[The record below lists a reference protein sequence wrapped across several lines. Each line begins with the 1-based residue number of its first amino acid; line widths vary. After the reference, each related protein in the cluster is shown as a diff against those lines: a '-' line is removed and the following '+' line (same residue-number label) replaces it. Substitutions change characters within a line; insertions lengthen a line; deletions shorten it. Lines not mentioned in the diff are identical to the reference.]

1 MARFWICVL
10 GSVLLRA
17 GTLFGA
23 EEPSADVRLW
33 YRRPAA
39 AWIEAL
45 PVGNGRLAA
54 MVFGGT
60 QHERLQL
67 NEATVWT
74 GGPYDP
80 NQPAGHQSLPEIRR
94 LVFAGRLAEAEGLF
108 ERTMMARVWEQA
120 KFQPLGDLRLTL
132 PEHAL
137 PQDYS
142 RELDLDTAIATTR
155 YRVGDVTIR
164 REVFASAVD
173 DVIVVHVSADRPR
186 ALSLSATLEGRVN
199 PKAAGDATHEI
210 SGMAPGVVI
219 LRGRTDRFA
228 DATERLRYEAR
239 LQARVEDGTG
249 VLEFEREH
257 AELRVEAAT
266 SVTLFVAAA
275 TSFRSYQ
282 DAGADPAAAAAQAL
296 AAAMAKPIERLRAD
310 HVAAHRRLFGR
321 VRLDLGAAP
330 QGALATDERFA
341 AFAAGKDPAFPA
353 LYFQFGR
360 YLLISS
366 SREGGQPVNLQG
378 LWNADTDPAWGSKLT
393 SNINLQMNYW
403 PAEVANLAECH
414 GSLFGLIRDLASRGG
429 ETARRNWNAGGWMLG
444 HNTDLWRATAPI
456 HGAYWGAWHAG
467 AAWLATHLFEHYQF
481 GGDEAFLR
489 DAYPLLKGAAEF
501 FLDTLV
507 EDPKRGYLVTNPSS
521 SPENGFGGDPA
532 WKRHPDG
539 TRTRPIGITAGPT
552 IDLQL
557 LRALFD
563 QVASASQVLGVDP
576 GFREQVLA
584 ARARLPPLQI
594 GRLGQL
600 QEWLDDLDNPDD
612 HHRHV
617 SHLWGLYP
625 GDQISPRTTP
635 DLAAAAARSLELR
648 GDEGSGWSIAWKASL
663 RARLLDGERAFALLQ
678 RLLRPTRSTAIASQ
692 GGGTYPNLFN
702 AHPPFQID
710 GNLGGTAAIAEMLV
724 QSHLGE
730 IHLLPALPPSWPR
743 GSVAGLRARGGFE
756 VTIVWR
762 DRRLSEARILSR
774 LGRPCHLRVA
784 DAPVVHDDSGS
795 VAVTRDASGLAS
807 FATRAGETYIVRPRD
822 APPRP

>member
-1 MARFWICVL
+1 MLRFRVVL
-10 GSVLLRA
+10 GTLLLPA
-17 GTLFGA
+17 ATLHAADDPG
-23 EEPSADVRLW
+23 SDVRLI

-45 PVGNGRLAA
+45 PVGNGRLGA

-60 QHERLQL
+60 QQERLQL

-80 NQPAGHQSLPEIRR
+80 NPPADHQALPEIRR

-155 YRVGDVTIR
+155 YRVGDTLVR
-164 REVFASAVD
+164 REAFVSAVD
-173 DVIVVHVSADRPR
+173 DVIVVHVSADPPG
-186 ALSLSATLEGRVN
+186 ALTLTATLDGRVN
-199 PKAAGDATHEI
+199 PKGAGDATYEI
-210 SGMAPGVVI
+210 RGESPGVVV

-239 LQARVEDGTG
+239 LQARTEAGTAT
-249 VLEFEREH
+249 LDFEREH
-257 AELRVEAAT
+257 AELRVEGAR
-266 SVTLFVAAA
+266 SVTLLVAAA

-282 DAGADPAAAAAQAL
+282 DTSGDPVAAATQAL
-296 AAAMAKPIERLRAD
+296 AAAMAKPFEQLRAD
-310 HVAAHRRLFGR
+310 HVAAHRRLFRR
-321 VRLDLGAAP
+321 VRLDLGTAP
-330 QGALATDERFA
+330 PSALATDERFA
-341 AFAAGKDPAFPA
+341 AFAAGNDPAFPA

-366 SREGGQPVNLQG
+366 SRAGGQPVNLQG
-378 LWNADTDPAWGSKLT
+378 LWNADTNPAWGSKLT

-414 GSLFGLIRDLASRGG
+414 GSLFGLMRDLASRGA
-429 ETARRNWNAGGWMLG
+429 ETARRNWNARGFLLG
-444 HNTDLWRATAPI
+444 HNTDLWRGTAPI
-456 HGAYWGAWHAG
+456 HGAYWGAWHGG

-489 DAYPLLKGAAEF
+489 DAYPVMKGAAEF

-521 SPENGFGGDPA
+521 SPENGIGGDPA
-532 WKRHPDG
+532 WKRRPDG
-539 TRTRPIGITAGPT
+539 TRTRPIGISAGPT
-552 IDLQL
+552 MDLQL
-557 LRALFD
+557 VRALFD
-563 QVASASQVLGVDP
+563 QVASASELLGVDSDL
-576 GFREQVLA
+576 REQLRA

-600 QEWLDDLDNPDD
+600 QEWLEDLDNPDD

-635 DLAAAAARSLELR
+635 DLAAAAARSLDLR

-663 RARLLDGERAFALLQ
+663 RARLLDGERAFSLLQ

-692 GGGTYPNLFN
+692 GGGTYPNLLN

-710 GNLGGTAAIAEMLV
+710 GNLGGTAAVAEMLV

-730 IHLLPALPPSWPR
+730 IHLLPALPLAWPS
-743 GSVAGLRARGGFE
+743 GSVAGLRVRGGFE
-756 VTIVWR
+756 VAIDWR
-762 DRRLSEARILSR
+762 DGRLSEARVLSR
-774 LGRPCHLRVA
+774 LGRPCRLRVA
-784 DAPVVHDDSGS
+784 GVPAVHDDSGP
-795 VAVTRDASGLAS
+795 VAVTPDAPGLVS
-807 FATRAGETYIVRPRD
+807 FATRPGRTYSVRLQGSSGG
-822 APPRP
+822 